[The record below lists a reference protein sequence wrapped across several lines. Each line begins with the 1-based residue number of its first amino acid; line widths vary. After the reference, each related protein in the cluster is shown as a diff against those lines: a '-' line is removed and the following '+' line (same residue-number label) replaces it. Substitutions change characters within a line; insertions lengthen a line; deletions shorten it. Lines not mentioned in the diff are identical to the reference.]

1 MTRLPCHDL
10 FLRLFVH
17 VSKNPP
23 NSPVKR
29 GATPCAG
36 HMVLV
41 ARSPFR
47 AAALRMAGQHPRTRR
62 QAGAR
67 RPPHLGSLIAVC
79 PEILHL
85 IRRHPPDSLCDESE
99 EHLPCETIWI
109 CFFIM
114 VSRLDGLTPA
124 FTSPTRAVCGRM
136 NLARPPKR
144 YGGHV
149 CLKLRSAGW
158 VFVQCVV
165 SKPCRYTL
173 FTGM

>member
-124 FTSPTRAVCGRM
+124 ITWLWPALHDGQPSANYHRHVMREEYLEIGDSGPKSRALLCY
-136 NLARPPKR
+136 N
-144 YGGHV
+144 H
-149 CLKLRSAGW
+149 S
-158 VFVQCVV
+158 
-165 SKPCRYTL
+165 L
-173 FTGM
+173 FNYYAF